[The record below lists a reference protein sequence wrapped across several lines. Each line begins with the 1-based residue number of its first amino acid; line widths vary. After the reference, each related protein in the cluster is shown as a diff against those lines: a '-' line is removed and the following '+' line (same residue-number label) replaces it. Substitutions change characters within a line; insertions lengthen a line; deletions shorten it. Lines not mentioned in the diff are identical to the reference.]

1 VLESRSLLADGIS
14 PAAGPPINAVAGVP
28 ITNAVFAT
36 FTITD
41 STGSPGSQWLALI
54 DFGDGQFAR
63 LVSPVPQGNGFAF
76 LASHSYTTPGTYLVT
91 VMIAIPMSHNPT
103 DNVVTTH
110 VIVAPSTATPTS
122 PTPTSPTPTSTP
134 TQTPTPSAP
143 RATGSGTMFQTAVA
157 RTFHGIVADIVPLGG
172 STARNFHASIN
183 WGDGSTLSRGQVQG
197 RPGGPLRVI
206 GTHRY
211 HQSGTFSVT
220 VTILDAT
227 GQTTTASSVAQVVAR
242 RGGSPR

>member
-1 VLESRSLLADGIS
+1 VLETRSLLADGIS
-14 PAAGPPINAVAGVP
+14 PVAGPAINAVAGVP

-54 DFGDGQFAR
+54 DFGDGQFAH
-63 LVSPVPQGNGFAF
+63 LVSPVSQGNGFAF
-76 LASHSYTTPGTYLVT
+76 LASHTYTTPGTYLVT
-91 VMIAIPMSHNPT
+91 VMIAIPMSHNPS
-103 DNVVTTH
+103 DNVVTTQ
-110 VIVAPSTATPTS
+110 VAVAPSTTPTS
-122 PTPTSPTPTSTP
+122 PTPTSPSPTSTP
-134 TQTPTPSAP
+134 KPTPSAP
-143 RATGSGTMFQTAVA
+143 NATVSGTMFQTGAA
-157 RTFHGIVADIVPLGG
+157 RTFRGLVADIVPPSG

-183 WGDGSTLSRGQVQG
+183 WGDGSTPSRGQLQG

-220 VTILDAT
+220 VTILDTT

-242 RGGSPR
+242 RGGSPK